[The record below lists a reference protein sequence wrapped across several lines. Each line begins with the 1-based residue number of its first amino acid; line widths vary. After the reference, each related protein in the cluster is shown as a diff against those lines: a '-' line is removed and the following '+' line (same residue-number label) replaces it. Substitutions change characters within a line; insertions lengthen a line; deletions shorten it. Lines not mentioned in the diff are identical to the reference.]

1 MKQLVKFRAPALCAA
16 LPLLLSACGAGV
28 PGSVNKHV
36 AADSAPVQQG
46 LWQYIQPLVGTLPP
60 GFVNPGPV
68 LPFGM
73 VQPGPDTEGPLNYG
87 GYSFNNVL
95 ITGFSH
101 IHMSAGAFKGGEI
114 PLMPL
119 TGAPT
124 SGDLAQ
130 FGFPGNAPF
139 YASPYEHA
147 SEQAEAGYYRV
158 QLLRYGV
165 QAELTAT
172 ERAGF
177 HRYTYQVPGQTP
189 RLLIAVGRDLRGAH
203 PASATLR
210 KDGVLTGRV
219 QTDDQGGYAVYFAA
233 RFNAPFTA
241 QVQDGGAALA
251 EDQEVQADGLGV
263 LLDFATLDG
272 PLLAKVGISFVD
284 ADGALRNLDA
294 EIPGWDF
301 DAVRSSAQAKWDEAL
316 SRVFVEGGT
325 EPEKQSFYTALSRAQ
340 QFPNLISDVDGRYP
354 GPDDQIHTS
363 ARPHYS
369 QYSLWDSYR
378 GQNALLAEIVPGIY
392 QDMVASLI
400 DFDQQSGRLPRWQ
413 QAQRDAGHM
422 SGDPAIPFIGEA
434 WCRGL
439 LDAPL
444 RAASYD
450 AMSRLAESRA
460 EQIQL
465 GYATVPKPG
474 TFFEQIPGGERNA
487 GTTLEYG
494 LADFSLA
501 LMADSDGK
509 AGDAQKLAQRSLNYR
524 NLQDPETGRT
534 QGFIRPRHDDGSW
547 LTPFVPE
554 LPYGFQEG
562 TSWQYSWLAMHDYA
576 GLIEGMGGDDTVRQ
590 RLDTFFGFPL
600 NAAPFVWPTIQ
611 NQITGFGVLYYGNQ
625 YAPGNEHDLE
635 APYVYNYIGVPWK
648 TQATVRAAVSI
659 YAPTPLGL
667 PGNDDLGALSG
678 ALVWN
683 MIGVYPINPGTPLY
697 VIGSPHFERVTIRRP
712 AGDFVV
718 SASGASALKPYVDQA
733 VLDGQTLARSWLILP
748 RAAGTLDLRA
758 VAVPDTAWGAD
769 AEARPPS
776 LSRGALADFGCVP

>member
-1 MKQLVKFRAPALCAA
+1 MNSPLKFCAPALCAA
-16 LPLLLSACGAGV
+16 LPLLFSACGAGV

-36 AADSAPVQQG
+36 AADNAPVQQG

-119 TGAPT
+119 TGSPT
-124 SGDLAQ
+124 AGDLAQ

-165 QAELTAT
+165 LAELTAT

-210 KDGVLTGRV
+210 KDGVLTGMV
-219 QTDDQGGYAVYFAA
+219 QADDQGGYAVYFAA
-233 RFNAPFTA
+233 RFNTPFTA
-241 QVQDGGAALA
+241 QVQDGGAVLA
-251 EDQEVQADGLGV
+251 EDQAVQADGLGV

-284 ADGALRNLDA
+284 PDGALRNLDA

-301 DAVRSSAQAKWDEAL
+301 DAVRANAQAKWDAAL
-316 SRVFVEGGT
+316 SRVLVEGGT

-340 QFPNLISDVDGRYP
+340 QFPNLLSDVDGRYP
-354 GPDDQIHTS
+354 GPDDQIHTDT
-363 ARPHYS
+363 RPHYS

-378 GQNALLAEIVPGIY
+378 GQNALLAEIVPDIY
-392 QDMVASLI
+392 RDMVQSLV
-400 DFDQQSGRLPRWQ
+400 DFDRQSGRLPRWQ

-509 AGDAQKLAQRSLNYR
+509 AGDAQRLAQRSLNYR
-524 NLQDPETGRT
+524 NLQDPDAGRT
-534 QGFIRPRHDDGSW
+534 QGFIRPRHDDGTW

-576 GLIEGMGGDDTVRQ
+576 GLIDGMGGDDTVRQ

-718 SASGASALKPYVDQA
+718 SAPGASALKPYVDQA
-733 VLDGQTLARSWLILP
+733 MLDGQTLPRSWLILP

-769 AEARPPS
+769 AGARPPS
-776 LSRGALADFGCVP
+776 LSRGALADFACAP